1 MIQRDQLDLGPFG
14 ELPAAVSVA
23 AVGLGLQNL
32 VGEADELLGFA
43 GHPCD
48 LRDQLGF
55 WDVALVAFCKKYAIK
70 GV

>member
-14 ELPAAVSVA
+14 ELPATVFIGR
-23 AVGLGLQNL
+23 VGLGLQNL
-32 VGEADELLGFA
+32 VGEPDELLGLA

-55 WDVALVAFCKKYAIK
+55 WDVALVRFREQYSVK
-70 GV
+70 